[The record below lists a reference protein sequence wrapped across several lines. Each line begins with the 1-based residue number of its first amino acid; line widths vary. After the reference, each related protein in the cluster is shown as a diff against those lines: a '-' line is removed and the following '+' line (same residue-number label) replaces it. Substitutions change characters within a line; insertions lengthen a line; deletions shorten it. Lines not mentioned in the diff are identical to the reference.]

1 MDLDHYA
8 VLPSEAMSY
17 SVPEYTSTETKL
29 AVVKEFLDIY
39 GNKTT
44 DFSTDHQSEE
54 HSFEI
59 TSDIDGQSAKITV
72 AMMPMEAGDEA
83 QVLTGAFFNWARKR

>member
-1 MDLDHYA
+1 MTLEHYA
-8 VLPSEAMSY
+8 VSPSEAISY
-17 SVPEYTSTETKL
+17 SVPEYTSIDTKL
-29 AVVKEFLDIY
+29 EVVKRFLDLY

-44 DFSTDHQSEE
+44 DFSTDHQSDE
-54 HSFEI
+54 HSFAI
-59 TSDIDGQSAKITV
+59 TSDIDGQPAKMTV